1 MRPKPETIPMA
12 HEPCHAESPATHLA
26 LQQYTAGRVA
36 PEKCHEHILRAAIL
50 AGGCA
55 VKEPCGQ

>member
-1 MRPKPETIPMA
+1 MA

-50 AGGCA
+50 AGCCA